1 MQVEVRWSAKC
12 VDKPPNAK
20 CAKLSPKRFS
30 TPQSDKEMTEI
41 YKGKQSANTQKSTA
55 WEVKPFRGW
64 ISKRNSEDQVS
75 ENFLDQNFAV
85 EYDGR
90 SKTKRWKLSASYTC
104 NIGIKSQ
111 HATGGGFSTIPAF
124 PGSLFVSMTLLLVLK
139 SLLWTL
145 NSVELGADLDEQEL
159 QEQYDELLAYYLS
172 SNLCCVSWIHIWFA
186 WAMAVNYI
194 YHSNV
199 NEDVDS
205 GEVLTLLSRNLM
217 IKKTVCCFLP
227 GYFYCTVMFPVDWV
241 TLNSTSWVILISFR
255 KWSSVLVLTC
265 SSVTLKRP
273 LSRL

>member
-104 NIGIKSQ
+104 NIGI
-111 HATGGGFSTIPAF
+111 
-124 PGSLFVSMTLLLVLK
+124 SLNMLLEIV
-139 SLLWTL
+139 
-145 NSVELGADLDEQEL
+145 
-159 QEQYDELLAYYLS
+159 
-172 SNLCCVSWIHIWFA
+172 
-186 WAMAVNYI
+186 
-194 YHSNV
+194 
-199 NEDVDS
+199 
-205 GEVLTLLSRNLM
+205 
-217 IKKTVCCFLP
+217 LP
-227 GYFYCTVMFPVDWV
+227 GWYLYHPDHLLGDIDIIQKV
-241 TLNSTSWVILISFR
+241 VIYTGFN
-255 KWSSVLVLTC
+255 VQ
-265 SSVTLKRP
+265 
-273 LSRL
+273 